1 MFDITLIQ
9 RIPQLPWQ
17 AQEVIR
23 EIDNRPHLMVR
34 IIIKG
39 GYFEHR
45 AAEPFLRIVNRG
57 KIIESWFADVSEDN
71 SALSGYFP
79 IDVPPGG
86 IIEYGYGSKVQG
98 RLEMKFTN
106 KSVDRLDAKK
116 LPTETIKVS
125 QKFLRE
131 KKGY

>member
-17 AQEVIR
+17 AKEVIR
-23 EIDNRPHLMVR
+23 ELDNRPHLLVR
-34 IIIKG
+34 ITIKG
-39 GYFEHR
+39 GYFVHR
-45 AAEPFLRIVNRG
+45 AAEPFIRIVNRG
-57 KIIESWFADVSEDN
+57 KVVESWFADISEDN

-79 IDVPPGG
+79 TDVPTGG
-86 IIEYGYGSKVQG
+86 IIEYGYGSQVQG

-106 KSVDRLDAKK
+106 KSVDRLDTKK
-116 LPTETIKVS
+116 LPKEIIKVS

-131 KKGY
+131 KRS